1 MNCWPKKLFQK
12 IVTNRISRYALD
24 HKFIRQEQFGFW
36 KKKKKKGKNV
46 SVYIFQLGKFVK
58 EENLKEISLILFF
71 FLIIKKKAYDSIPN
85 F

>member
-36 KKKKKKGKNV
+36 KKKKKKK
-46 SVYIFQLGKFVK
+46 KKKRK
-58 EENLKEISLILFF
+58 ECISLYISIRKICQRRKFKGNFTYLVF
-71 FLIIKKKAYDSIPN
+71 FLDHKKKGL
-85 F
+85 